1 MNEIDVS
8 IIVPLYNAEKY
19 VRKSILSVINQTFKN
34 YEIIIVNDGSTDNS
48 VDNIIDL
55 VNKYNNI
62 RLIYQTNKGAA
73 VARNVGIRNSNGE
86 WIYFLD
92 SDDYIDK
99 DLLKICFEE
108 CTNNNLDVLHFDGKA
123 FYDENFSQRNEVG
136 LEDFNREELLNSE
149 KIYSGEEFFYES
161 YRKNAY
167 RLSACLAFFRK
178 KFLMDNELFFTDGL
192 LHEDQEFVFKAAF
205 LADRIK
211 YIPNKIFYRRV
222 RENSVSQKISFK
234 TIDSIKYIIETN
246 MKFIKNR
253 KGNIN
258 KDFILS
264 KYFDDLYIDLSYK
277 ASQLYEVDGKF
288 GKEGLLGVIN
298 YCLDHILDTLDI
310 SIMYAIR
317 YISEI
322 IMKII
327 KDTDLVNE
335 LVEYILKRSGF
346 YKILNNERLDKVKNL
361 ELCNSEKTIGIYGLG
376 THTSDLIKF
385 YEENIEKI
393 RCKIIFIDSF
403 KETNSIKFLN
413 REVINVKDIVN
424 YDFDKVIISSY
435 GYQEELYKELKKYIK
450 YNTLPIVKLY
460 TEDYPYCVFGIK
472 NLEKNTIK
480 MQNERSQ
487 RKYEGKSTCIWN
499 R

>member
-1 MNEIDVS
+1 MNKIDVS

-19 VRKSILSVINQTFKN
+19 VRESILSVINQTFKN

-86 WIYFLD
+86 WVYFLD

-222 RENSVSQKISFK
+222 RENSVSQKISLK
-234 TIDSIKYIIETN
+234 TINSIKYIIETN

-277 ASQLYEVDGKF
+277 ASQLYELDDKF
-288 GKEGLLGVIN
+288 DKESLLGVLNYCIN
-298 YCLDHILDTLDI
+298 YIMNTMDI
-310 SIMYAIR
+310 SIMYGIM
-317 YISEI
+317 YIAE
-322 IMKII
+322 MII
-327 KDTDLVNE
+327 KVIKDVNVSNE
-335 LVEYILKRSGF
+335 LAEYIFKKSGF
-346 YKILNNERLDKVKNL
+346 CRILNSERLDKVKDL
-361 ELCNSEKTIGIYGLG
+361 ELCNSKKTIGIYGLG
-376 THTSDLIKF
+376 KHSLDLIKF
-385 YEENIEKI
+385 YENNIGKI
-393 RCKIIFIDSF
+393 QCKIIFIDSF
-403 KETNSIKFLN
+403 KETNSMEFLK
-413 REVINVKDIVN
+413 RQVINVKDVLN
-424 YDFDKVIISSY
+424 YNFNKIIISSY
-435 GYQEELYKELKKYIK
+435 GYQEELYRELRKYIK
-450 YNTLPIVKLY
+450 CNELPIVKLY
-460 TEDYPYCVFGIK
+460 TEDYPCCLFGIK
-472 NLEKNTIK
+472 NLE
-480 MQNERSQ
+480 
-487 RKYEGKSTCIWN
+487 
-499 R
+499 